1 MKYDIAVIGGG
12 PAGYTAAIVAG
23 MSGARV
29 VLFEKEH
36 LGGIC
41 LNYGCVPTKA
51 ILKSAVTYRHIRKAD
66 IIGIKSENVGFD
78 ASVVIERAK
87 NVIAKLN
94 KGIEYLLNKAGVTIV
109 KDKAEITSPH
119 YVKAADKSF
128 ECENIIIATGAR
140 PRKIPNVLID
150 GDKIMNYKDALFF
163 KTLPKDMAVIGSGAI
178 GMEFAEIYSSFGSR
192 ITMIEKEERILP
204 AEDKDV
210 SDLMKRILT
219 KRGYRIIT
227 GARITSF
234 VVKDGKV
241 VVSLHDGQDIVC
253 DKVLVAA
260 GVVGNIEGIGLEK
273 IGVAT
278 ANGHILTDQDF
289 ATNIDGVYAVGDV
302 ADHPPYLAHKAM
314 HDAKNCVK
322 MLSGKKYLP
331 VDSVF
336 VPSCIY
342 TSPQIASF
350 GTKSYRA
357 GKRFLMANAKALCDG
372 ETDGFIKTYIDNED
386 NITGASMIGEG
397 VAEIIGCYLAMAAKD
412 PAEIIMPHPSLAES
426 ITASIED
433 VVPF

>member
-51 ILKSAVTYRHIRKAD
+51 ILKSAATYSHIGKAD
-66 IIGIKSENVGFD
+66 IIGIKSENVGFNL
-78 ASVVIERAK
+78 SVVIERAK

-94 KGIEYLLNKAGVTIV
+94 KGMEYLLDKAGVTIV
-109 KDKAEITSPH
+109 KEKAEITSPH

-140 PRKIPNVLID
+140 PRKIPNVPID

-204 AEDKDV
+204 EEDKDV

-227 GARITSF
+227 GAGITSA
-234 VVKDGKV
+234 VVKDGKA

-273 IGVAT
+273 VGVVT

-289 ATNIDGVYAVGDV
+289 ATNIDGVYAVGD
-302 ADHPPYLAHKAM
+302 AANHPPYLAHKAM

-322 MLSGKKYLP
+322 MLLGKEYLP
-331 VDSVF
+331 VDAGF
-336 VPSCIY
+336 TPSCIY

-350 GTKSYRA
+350 GVKNGKA
-357 GKRFLMANAKALCDG
+357 GKRFLMSNAKALCDG
-372 ETDGFIKTYIDNED
+372 EPDGFIKTYVDDYGNVV
-386 NITGASMIGEG
+386 GASLIGED
-397 VAEIIGCYLAMAAKD
+397 VAEIIGSYLAMAAKNVS
-412 PAEIIMPHPSLAES
+412 EIIMPHPSLSES
-426 ITASIED
+426 VTASLED
-433 VVPF
+433 VISL